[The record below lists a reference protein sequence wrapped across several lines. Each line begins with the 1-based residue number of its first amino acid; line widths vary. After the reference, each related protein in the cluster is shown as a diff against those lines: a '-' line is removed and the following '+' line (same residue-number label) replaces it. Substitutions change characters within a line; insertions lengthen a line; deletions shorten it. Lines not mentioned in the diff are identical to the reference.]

1 MGYQLLRYTTMKVSD
16 PSSYSESPSESITND
31 NELILFESN
40 SDYSEESQ
48 SSEYDNQSDDNEGC
62 LQSSLY
68 SYNMLTNI

>member
-31 NELILFESN
+31 DELILFESN
-40 SDYSEESQ
+40 SDYFEESQ
-48 SSEYDNQSDDNEGC
+48 NSKYDNQSDDNEGC